1 MSKIENFFLGAILC
15 ATCSHAAE
23 IEFQFEF
30 ELFEAA
36 APLSIGDI
44 VSGSLT
50 YEDSTPIS
58 NVTFEN
64 AITSITIN
72 ASGQSHTFSGDSFD
86 FNSAGPDA
94 SFFVATFDPQTS
106 GALPF
111 ELANFGMGFPSD
123 ASPPGY
129 VPDDLTT
136 YANLF
141 PNNFLYQMTYDNF
154 AFAQGRG
161 DAALVPEPSMA
172 FLLLSGFAL
181 TLLRY
186 RK

>member
-1 MSKIENFFLGAILC
+1 MSKIKTFFLCAILC

-36 APLSIGDI
+36 APLSVGDV
-44 VSGSLT
+44 VSGTLT
-50 YEDSTPIS
+50 YEDSTPFGGVS
-58 NVTFEN
+58 FDN

-72 ASGQSHTFSGDSFD
+72 ALGASHTFTGDSFD
-86 FNSAGPDA
+86 INSAGPNA
-94 SFFVATFDPQTS
+94 SFFVATFVPQPS

-111 ELANFGMGFPSD
+111 DLANFGMGFPTN
-123 ASPPGY
+123 ASPPGF
-129 VPDDLTT
+129 VSDDLTT
-136 YANLF
+136 YVNLF
-141 PNNFLYQMTYDNF
+141 PNNFLYQMTYDNTD
-154 AFAQGRG
+154 FAQGRG
-161 DAALVPEPSMA
+161 DAALVPEPTMA

-181 TLLRY
+181 ALLRY